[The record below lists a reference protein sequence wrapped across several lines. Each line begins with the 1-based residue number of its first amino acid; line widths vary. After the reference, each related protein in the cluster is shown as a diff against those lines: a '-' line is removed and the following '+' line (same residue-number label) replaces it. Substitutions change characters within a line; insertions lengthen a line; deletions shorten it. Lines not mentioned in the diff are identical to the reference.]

1 VLRFTPEEYAKL
13 QARLHGVNSKPL
25 GVPVLDNAD
34 KPDKRRKYGNE
45 VTHLDDMRF
54 DSKAEAQ
61 RWQQLCW
68 MQQAGE
74 IEDLKHH
81 VHFDLLPAQDVNGRK
96 ERPVR
101 YEADFTY
108 MKDGKLV
115 VEDVKSGPT
124 KTKEF
129 ILKRKMM
136 LFFHKI
142 EVIEVMAE

>member
-1 VLRFTPEEYAKL
+1 
-13 QARLHGVNSKPL
+13 
-25 GVPVLDNAD
+25 
-34 KPDKRRKYGNE
+34 
-45 VTHLDDMRF
+45 
-54 DSKAEAQ
+54 
-61 RWQQLCW
+61 